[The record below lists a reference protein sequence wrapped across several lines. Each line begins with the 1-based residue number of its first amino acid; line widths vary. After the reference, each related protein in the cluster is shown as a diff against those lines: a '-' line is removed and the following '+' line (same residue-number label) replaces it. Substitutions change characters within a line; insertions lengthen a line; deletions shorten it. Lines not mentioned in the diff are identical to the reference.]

1 MKLIDVVI
9 DVEATGESAMTH
21 SMIQI
26 GHVDS
31 EGNEFKANMRP
42 MEGKLINP
50 YAMKSINLTEDE
62 VWRWPDPAI
71 QMAKY
76 RSFLHNTYFN
86 KFKVI
91 PWSDNPAFDW
101 QYVHGYLVHFTGR
114 NPMGHSMRR
123 IGDYYAGIVGQR
135 NATSRWKK
143 LRDTKHTHDAL
154 DDAKGNM
161 EALQKIMNM
170 KNV

>member
-42 MEGKLINP
+42 IIGKWVNSSAL
-50 YAMKSINLTEDE
+50 KSIGLTIED
-62 VWRWPDPAI
+62 VKDWPDPAM

-76 RSFLHNTYFN
+76 RTFLHDTYSD
-86 KFKVI
+86 KLKVI

-101 QYVHGYLVHFTGR
+101 QYVHGYLMHFTGK

-123 IGDYYAGIVGQR
+123 IGDFYAGTVGQR
-135 NATSRWKK
+135 NATSKWKK

-161 EALQKIMNM
+161 EALKKILNM
-170 KNV
+170 SK